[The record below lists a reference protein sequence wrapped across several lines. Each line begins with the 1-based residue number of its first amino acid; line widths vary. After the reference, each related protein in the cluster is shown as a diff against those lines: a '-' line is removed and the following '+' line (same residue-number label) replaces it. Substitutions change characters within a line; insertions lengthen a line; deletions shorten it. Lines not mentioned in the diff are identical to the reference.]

1 MVRRIQSFFMRKL
14 LSDNV
19 LITSLCCMMSRAI
32 LVLIQIAL
40 DYFVQLFSTSIEAGF
55 HNFSSFPSS
64 MRTVHNASLLAPFT
78 EGEFKT
84 SMEMH
89 PDKSSGPNGLNLAF
103 YQQCWPIVGSDVFA

>member
-1 MVRRIQSFFMRKL
+1 MLYDVTGHPCT
-14 LSDNV
+14 D
-19 LITSLCCMMSRAI
+19 TSGGR
-32 LVLIQIAL
+32 QIAL